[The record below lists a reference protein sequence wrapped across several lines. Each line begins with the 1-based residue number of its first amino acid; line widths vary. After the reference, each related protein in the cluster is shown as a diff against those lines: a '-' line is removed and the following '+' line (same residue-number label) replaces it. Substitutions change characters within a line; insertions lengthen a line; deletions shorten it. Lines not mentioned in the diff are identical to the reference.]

1 MVSSSLRRAAVQ
13 ELREQRGYSERRG
26 CALVACPR
34 STSQYR
40 TKRTS
45 DPGLLEHIRALTE
58 ENRRAGYRVLH
69 FLLKR
74 DRKIVV
80 NHKRFYRV
88 YRAAGLQVPRRRKR
102 HTRYE
107 RGTISQA
114 VVRPNERW
122 SMDFVHDT
130 LASGRKFRAL
140 NIIDDFTCECL
151 AIEIDSSLP
160 SRRVIRAIEGIIA
173 KRGYPAMLKFDNG
186 SEFASLAMLRWAA
199 ENDIKLH
206 FIEPGKPTQNGKI
219 ENFNARMR
227 DELLNEH
234 WFLTLDHVRR
244 TVEPWRVR
252 YNTHRPHGSLNYMT
266 PAEFARQYREKAIN
280 ATPQSEA
287 A

>member
-13 ELREQRGYSERRG
+13 ELRTQRGYSERRG
-26 CALVACPR
+26 CALVECPR

-40 TKRTS
+40 TKRTG

-102 HTRYE
+102 HARYE
-107 RGTISQA
+107 RGALSQP

-173 KRGYPAMLKFDNG
+173 KRGYPEMLKFDNG

-219 ENFNARMR
+219 ESFNARMR
-227 DELLNEH
+227 DEFLNEH

-266 PAEFARQYREKAIN
+266 PAEFAKQYREKQIKT
-280 ATPQSEA
+280 TPQSEA